1 MKRLLAAALL
11 GTFLALSGAGAVSAA
26 TVAMVNGTP
35 ISDIDVQQRMAL
47 LRLEGGGDRRK
58 ALDGLVTEQ
67 VQLQEAAR
75 LGISIT
81 DAQVDGAFQQVA
93 RNVKVSTDKLND
105 ILRQAGVSEATMKAR
120 LRAALAWQ
128 GVTEAAVRSRVDISE
143 LELDQKAAQQLN
155 NEMSYDYIL
164 KEVLF
169 IATSGD
175 ASRRTNE
182 ANQYRRNFAGCD
194 SAVKLS
200 LSYTDAA
207 VRDMGRRHATQLP
220 DALAA
225 ELAGI
230 NVGGI
235 SKPRVVENGVSML
248 AVCSKNAARDTTFI
262 KNRLRNEQGSAAMRA
277 EAEKYLAE
285 LKAKAQIVYQ

>member
-26 TVAMVNGTP
+26 TVATVNGTP

-262 KNRLRNEQGSAAMRA
+262 KNKLRNEQGSAAMRA